1 MYFSKYYHVGG
12 FALLKVLSTQTMAV
26 TLVVWWTYV
35 YLLLPSLQ
43 LHAMFDISRINT
55 FSYSVLYDT
64 LFYYKKTEYTN
75 AILII
80 IIIIIKVITAE
91 AFVHFRGKQSL
102 SYSSLESGNS
112 R

>member
-1 MYFSKYYHVGG
+1 
-12 FALLKVLSTQTMAV
+12 
-26 TLVVWWTYV
+26 
-35 YLLLPSLQ
+35 
-43 LHAMFDISRINT
+43 MFDISRINT

-64 LFYYKKTEYTN
+64 LFYYKKPEYTN
-75 AILII
+75 AIL
-80 IIIIIKVITAE
+80 IIIIKVITAE

>member
-1 MYFSKYYHVGG
+1 
-12 FALLKVLSTQTMAV
+12 
-26 TLVVWWTYV
+26 
-35 YLLLPSLQ
+35 
-43 LHAMFDISRINT
+43 MFDISRINT

-64 LFYYKKTEYTN
+64 LFYYKKPEYTN
-75 AILII
+75 AIL

>member
-1 MYFSKYYHVGG
+1 
-12 FALLKVLSTQTMAV
+12 
-26 TLVVWWTYV
+26 
-35 YLLLPSLQ
+35 
-43 LHAMFDISRINT
+43 MFDISRINT

-64 LFYYKKTEYTN
+64 LLQKTEYTN
-75 AILII
+75 AIL
-80 IIIIIKVITAE
+80 IIIKVITAE

>member
-1 MYFSKYYHVGG
+1 
-12 FALLKVLSTQTMAV
+12 
-26 TLVVWWTYV
+26 
-35 YLLLPSLQ
+35 
-43 LHAMFDISRINT
+43 MFDISRINT

-64 LFYYKKTEYTN
+64 LFYYKTEYTN
-75 AILII
+75 AIL
-80 IIIIIKVITAE
+80 IIIIKVITAE

>member
-1 MYFSKYYHVGG
+1 
-12 FALLKVLSTQTMAV
+12 
-26 TLVVWWTYV
+26 
-35 YLLLPSLQ
+35 
-43 LHAMFDISRINT
+43 MFDISRINT

-64 LFYYKKTEYTN
+64 LFYYKTEYTN
-75 AILII
+75 AIL
-80 IIIIIKVITAE
+80 IIIKVITAE